1 MRRAKLA
8 GDAAKGRD
16 PFAPVRRYL
25 CAALLLL
32 GAAGCVSPRDER
44 LQEYTEDG
52 VHLYQQGAYADAQAT
67 FQAALTLKP
76 DDANLLYNAGQCCQR
91 RGAAAQARQYYQQ
104 CLERDQNH
112 APCRFALAQLLVQA
126 GQPRDAEVMIQEWLS
141 REPTRAEPYALD
153 GWYWHQAGDL
163 PRAQGRLQQALDLD
177 PHNSRALIEMGL
189 VYEGMRREDRAVVL
203 YERVLA
209 DDPTQ
214 KDVDRRL
221 QGLLTRGAGKPR
233 PE

>member
-1 MRRAKLA
+1 MHRTPPGWLEGFATLRRS
-8 GDAAKGRD
+8 GC
-16 PFAPVRRYL
+16 V
-25 CAALLLL
+25 LLLC
-32 GAAGCVSPRDER
+32 AAGCVSPREER
-44 LQEYTEDG
+44 LQEYTQDG

-91 RGAAAQARQYYQQ
+91 RGAAEQARKYYVQ

-112 APCRFALAQLLVQA
+112 APCRFALAQLMVQT
-126 GQPRDAEVMIQEWLS
+126 GRQRDAEVMIQEWLS
-141 REPTRAEPYALD
+141 REPTKADPYALD

-163 PRAQGRLQQALDLD
+163 PRAQGRLQQALNIDA
-177 PHNSRALIEMGL
+177 HNSRALTELGL

-209 DDPTQ
+209 DNPQQ
-214 KDVDRRL
+214 KDVDKRL
-221 QGLLTRGAGKPR
+221 KGLLAKGAGKPQL
-233 PE
+233 E